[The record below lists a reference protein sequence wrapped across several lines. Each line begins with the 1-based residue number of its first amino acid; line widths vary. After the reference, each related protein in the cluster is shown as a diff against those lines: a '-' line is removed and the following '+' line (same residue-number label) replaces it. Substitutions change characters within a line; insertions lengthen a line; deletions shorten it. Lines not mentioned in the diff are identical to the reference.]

1 MNVELRMDSLV
12 VVRCLNGEEV
22 GSVAGR
28 KLIRRIKDL
37 LLEDWNVRII
47 HVYREANKVVDVLA
61 AFGVASIGINYYEN
75 SLVEIEHLCL
85 ADVMGV
91 STPRVIFM

>member
-1 MNVELRMDSLV
+1 

-22 GSVAGR
+22 GSVVGR
-28 KLIRRIKDL
+28 KLIRTIKDF
-37 LLEDWNVRII
+37 LLENWNVRII
-47 HVYREANKVVDVLA
+47 HVYREDNKVADALV
-61 AFGVASIGINYYEN
+61 AFDCASIEIYYEN

-91 STPRVIFM
+91 STPQVIFL